1 MPNLLSLHQSLNKA
15 FLKVKPTRQYFEQ
28 FKSNL
33 KQLINTLNEKESE
46 EFNKNLLRD
55 FLKDTYYQ
63 DNYFIN
69 TKYKKD
75 LVIYNDKTDKGR
87 VGIILECKQPNNQ
100 AEMPKL
106 DQLNVKALQQLLLY
120 FLRERVTENNIN
132 LKHLIITNVFEWF
145 IFDAQDFER
154 LFYQDKALVK
164 QFNEFTDKKLT
175 GTKTDFFYQ
184 NIAKPAIREKETE
197 LNFVYVNLREGIDK
211 EKQLR
216 DLYKLFSPEHLL
228 KLPFLNDSNSL
239 DKEFYNELLYII
251 GLTEVKEKNKKLIK
265 RNKAA
270 KRNSGSLIEN
280 VITQLQGLDKLSRV
294 SDLLQF
300 GDNTE
305 EQLFNISL
313 DLVITWINRILFLK
327 LLEAQ
332 LINYHQGDKS
342 FAFLHLDKIKN
353 YSDLNFLFF
362 NVLACKNSQ
371 RDAYIK
377 NNFSTIPYLNS
388 SLFEPTNLEHETI
401 VISNLRQEMLS
412 IFSGTVLKD
421 TTGKKGTGELNAL
434 QYLFEFLD
442 AYDFSSE
449 GSEAIQENNKRLIN
463 ASVLGLIFEK
473 INGYKDGSFF
483 TPGFITMYMCR
494 ETIRRGV
501 IEKFNEVKKWN
512 CNTINDI
519 YNKIDD
525 KTEANEIINSL
536 KICDPA
542 VGSGHF
548 LVSALNEI
556 IAIKSELKIL
566 QDKEGKTLRDYR
578 IEVVNDELVIED
590 DNETLF
596 EYNPKKKESQR
607 VQETLFHEKQ
617 TIIEKCLFGV
627 DINPNSV
634 NICRLRLWIELLKN
648 AYYKGEN
655 ELEIL
660 PNIDINIKCGN
671 SLISRFPL
679 QSDLQTAL
687 KKTKSNINTYQTAVQ
702 TYRSAKSKDEKRE
715 MERLITKIKE
725 NFKTTLYGTDPKKVK
740 LRKLESDLYLLEN
753 QTTLLE
759 ETKTEKKKKEKKI
772 LKLQNEIDKLTV
784 ELEEIESGKLYQ
796 NAFEWRFEFPEVLNN
811 KGDFVGFDIIIGN
824 PPYIRQEEI
833 KAFKPY
839 LKQEYSC
846 YTGVADLFVYF
857 YEKAYNLLKKQGILT
872 YISSNKYFRSG
883 YGEKLRSFLTTNTT
897 IHTLIDFGDAPVF
910 EEAIAYPSII
920 VTQASSLL
928 KSSQTI
934 NVLNWK
940 TDNSI
945 DDFVTILDQDS
956 FSLQQQD
963 LLSEGWRLES
973 SDVLQLLDKLRNA
986 GTPLGEYVK
995 GRFYRG
1001 IVTGFN
1007 EAFVIDKE
1015 TKDRL
1020 ITEHSSS
1027 AEVLKPF
1034 LRGRDVK
1041 RWVINNPDLWLIFI
1055 PWHFP
1060 LHEDNSIVGSSM
1072 QAEEAFKHQY
1082 PAIYNHLYQ
1091 FKDKLSARNKTETG
1105 IRYEW
1110 YALQRCA
1117 ASYYKEFE
1125 TDKIAYP
1132 DIANQCNF
1140 ALDYNQMITDCTI
1153 FFISH
1158 TFNSLI
1164 AILNSKVIDFFFPHI
1179 CPKVRGDFMRFKSI
1193 YVSQIPIPKA
1203 TKKQD
1208 TDITEIVNKIIKIK
1222 NNNPDADVSHLEKE
1236 IDQIVYELYGLTPEE
1251 IAIVEGNMT
1260 K

>member
-1 MPNLLSLHQSLNKA
+1 M
-15 FLKVKPTRQYFEQ
+15 
-28 FKSNL
+28 
-33 KQLINTLNEKESE
+33 
-46 EFNKNLLRD
+46 
-55 FLKDTYYQ
+55 
-63 DNYFIN
+63 
-69 TKYKKD
+69 
-75 LVIYNDKTDKGR
+75 
-87 VGIILECKQPNNQ
+87 
-100 AEMPKL
+100 
-106 DQLNVKALQQLLLY
+106 
-120 FLRERVTENNIN
+120 
-132 LKHLIITNVFEWF
+132 
-145 IFDAQDFER
+145 
-154 LFYQDKALVK
+154 
-164 QFNEFTDKKLT
+164 
-175 GTKTDFFYQ
+175 
-184 NIAKPAIREKETE
+184 
-197 LNFVYVNLREGIDK
+197 
-211 EKQLR
+211 
-216 DLYKLFSPEHLL
+216 
-228 KLPFLNDSNSL
+228 
-239 DKEFYNELLYII
+239 
-251 GLTEVKEKNKKLIK
+251 
-265 RNKAA
+265 
-270 KRNSGSLIEN
+270 SGS
-280 VITQLQGLDKLSRV
+280 
-294 SDLLQF
+294 
-300 GDNTE
+300 
-305 EQLFNISL
+305 
-313 DLVITWINRILFLK
+313 FLK

-342 FAFLHLDKIKN
+342 FAFLSLEKIKD

-362 NVLACKNSQ
+362 NVLACENSQ
-371 RDAYIK
+371 RDDYIK
-377 NNFSTIPYLNS
+377 NNFATIPYLNS
-388 SLFEPTNLEHETI
+388 SLFELTNLEHETI
-401 VISNLRQEMLS
+401 VISNLINEDLP

-421 TTGKKGTGELNAL
+421 KAGKKRRGKLNAL

-449 GSEAIQENNKRLIN
+449 GSEAIQEDNKRLIN

-512 CNTINDI
+512 CNTINDL

-525 KTEANEIINSL
+525 KSEANEIINSL

-566 QDKEGKTLRDYR
+566 QDKDGKTLRDYT
-578 IEVVNDELVIED
+578 IQVVNDELVIED

-596 EYNPKKKESQR
+596 EYNPKNKESQR

-617 TIIEKCLFGV
+617 TIIENCLFGV

-634 NICRLRLWIELLKN
+634 KICRLRLWIELLKN
-648 AYYKGEN
+648 AYYKDQDKN
-655 ELEIL
+655 ELETL

-679 QSDLQTAL
+679 DSDLKVAL
-687 KKTKSNINTYQTAVQ
+687 KKSKSNIETYQTAVQ
-702 TYRSAKSKDEKRE
+702 TYRSAKSKEEKRE
-715 MERLITKIKE
+715 MEGLITKIKE

-772 LKLQNEIDKLTV
+772 TKLQNDIDKLTV

-796 NAFEWRFEFPEVLNN
+796 NSFEWRFEFPEVLNN

-839 LKQEYSC
+839 LKQQYSC

-883 YGEKLRSFLTTNTT
+883 SGEKLRSFLTTNTT

-920 VTQASSLL
+920 VTQAETLL
-928 KSSQTI
+928 KESQTI

-940 TDNSI
+940 IDNSI

-956 FSLQQQD
+956 FTLKQQD

-986 GTPLGEYVK
+986 GTPLGEYVD

-1007 EAFVIDKE
+1007 DAFIIDKE

-1041 RWVINNPDLWLIFI
+1041 RWVINNPELWLIFTRRGI
-1055 PWHFP
+1055 
-1060 LHEDNSIVGSSM
+1060 NIN
-1072 QAEEAFKHQY
+1072 QY
-1082 PAIYNHLYQ
+1082 PAILNYLSQY
-1091 FKDKLSARNKTETG
+1091 KDRLTPG
-1105 IRYEW
+1105 IRGGRKAGSYQWYEIQDNI
-1110 YALQRCA
+1110 A
-1117 ASYYKEFE
+1117 YYKEFE
-1125 TDKIAYP
+1125 EIKITWGNLSKNPQFSFADNGFYINAPANIIRDKNKY
-1132 DIANQCNF
+1132 
-1140 ALDYNQMITDCTI
+1140 L
-1153 FFISH
+1153 
-1158 TFNSLI
+1158 L
-1164 AILNSKVIDFFFPHI
+1164 AILNSKITQYLIFQSAASRQGGFLE
-1179 CPKVRGDFMRFKSI
+1179 FKPM
-1193 YVSQIPIPKA
+1193 YVSQIPIPK
-1203 TKKQD
+1203 TTNKQD
-1208 TDITEIVNKIIKIK
+1208 ADITEIVNKIIKIK
-1222 NNNPDADVSHLEKE
+1222 NNNPDTDVSNLEKE
-1236 IDQIVYELYGLTPEE
+1236 IDEIVYELYGLTPEE
-1251 IAIVEGNMT
+1251 IAIIEASVT

>member
-1 MPNLLSLHQSLNKA
+1 MSRLLSPHQSLNKA
-15 FLKVKPTRQYFEQ
+15 FLKVKPTRQHFEQ
-28 FKSNL
+28 FKNNL
-33 KQLINTLNEKESE
+33 QQLLNSIKETESE
-46 EFNKNLLRD
+46 EYNKNLLRD

-75 LVIYNDKTDKGR
+75 LVIYNNKTDKST
-87 VGIILECKQPNNQ
+87 VGVILECKKPNNQ

-120 FLRERVTENNIN
+120 FFQERITENNFN
-132 LKHLIITNVFEWF
+132 HKHLIITNVYEWF

-164 QFNEFTDKKLT
+164 QFNEFTDKNLT
-175 GTKTDFFYQ
+175 GTSTDFFYKD
-184 NIAKPAIREKETE
+184 IAKTAIAKKETE
-197 LNFVYVNLREGIDK
+197 LNFVYVNLRESIDN

-265 RNKAA
+265 RNKAG
-270 KRNSGSLIEN
+270 KRNIGSLIEN
-280 VITQLQGLDKLSRV
+280 TIIQLDNDLDLKNP
-294 SDLLQF
+294 LQF
-300 GDNTE
+300 GDSKE
-305 EQLFNISL
+305 EQLFNVSL
-313 DLVITWINRILFLK
+313 ELVITWINRILFLK

-342 FAFLHLDKIKN
+342 FAFLNLDKIQDYN
-353 YSDLNFLFF
+353 TLDFLFF
-362 NVLACKNSQ
+362 KVLAYENSQ
-371 RDAYIK
+371 RDDYINQK
-377 NNFSTIPYLNS
+377 FGKVPYLNS
-388 SLFEPTNLEHETI
+388 SLFEKTELEQETI
-401 VISNLRQEMLS
+401 CISNLLNENLP
-412 IFSGTVLKD
+412 IFSSTVLKD
-421 TTGKKGTGELNAL
+421 TTGKKRTENLNAL
-434 QYLFEFLD
+434 QYLFEFLN

-449 GSEAIQENNKRLIN
+449 GSEAIQEDNKRLIN

-501 IEKFNEVKKWN
+501 IQKFNEVKKWN
-512 CNTINDI
+512 CNTINDL

-556 IAIKSELKIL
+556 ITIKSELKIL
-566 QDKEGKTLRDYR
+566 QDKHGKTLRDYR

-596 EYNPKKKESQR
+596 EYNPKNKESQR

-617 TIIEKCLFGV
+617 TIIENCLFGV

-655 ELEIL
+655 ELETL

-671 SLISRFPL
+671 SLISRFTL
-679 QSDLQTAL
+679 DSDLKVAL
-687 KKTKSNINTYQTAVQ
+687 SKSKSDINTYQTAVQ
-702 TYRSAKSKDEKRE
+702 TYRSAKNKEEKRE

-740 LRKLESDLYLLEN
+740 LRKLECDLYLLEN

-759 ETKTEKKKKEKKI
+759 ETKTEKKKKEKKMT
-772 LKLQNEIDKLTV
+772 KLQNDIDKLTV

-833 KAFKPY
+833 KTFKPY
-839 LKQEYSC
+839 LKEQYNC

-857 YEKAYNLLKKQGILT
+857 YEKAYTLLKKQGILT

-928 KSSQTI
+928 KESQTI
-934 NVLNWK
+934 QVLNWK
-940 TDNSI
+940 IDNSI
-945 DDFVTILDQDS
+945 DDFIAILNQDS
-956 FSLQQQD
+956 FTLQQQD

-973 SDVLQLLDKLRNA
+973 SEVLQLLDKLRNA
-986 GTPLGEYVK
+986 GTPLGEYVN
-995 GRFYRG
+995 GRFYYG
-1001 IVTGFN
+1001 IKTGFN
-1007 EAFVIDKE
+1007 EAFVIDKD
-1015 TKDRL
+1015 TKNRL
-1020 ITEHSSS
+1020 ISEHSSS

-1041 RWVINNPDLWLIFI
+1041 RWVINNPELWLIFTRRGI
-1055 PWHFP
+1055 
-1060 LHEDNSIVGSSM
+1060 DI
-1072 QAEEAFKHQY
+1072 KQY
-1082 PAIYNHLYQ
+1082 PAILNYLNQYKDRLTPGIKGGRKAGSYQ
-1091 FKDKLSARNKTETG
+1091 W
-1105 IRYEW
+1105 YEIQDNI
-1110 YALQRCA
+1110 A
-1117 ASYYKEFE
+1117 YYKEFE
-1125 TDKIAYP
+1125 TSKI
-1132 DIANQCNF
+1132 
-1140 ALDYNQMITDCTI
+1140 
-1153 FFISH
+1153 
-1158 TFNSLI
+1158 
-1164 AILNSKVIDFFFPHI
+1164 
-1179 CPKVRGDFMRFKSI
+1179 
-1193 YVSQIPIPKA
+1193 
-1203 TKKQD
+1203 
-1208 TDITEIVNKIIKIK
+1208 
-1222 NNNPDADVSHLEKE
+1222 
-1236 IDQIVYELYGLTPEE
+1236 LYQE
-1251 IAIVEGNMT
+1251 IATYQAFAWDISGLYSNNKT
-1260 K
+1260 FLIPDSN